1 MPAPMRAAPSS
12 QRKGV
17 RYHGSVD
24 GVPDMESMVF
34 RECGSTTRVR
44 KDDRVTRRLVID
56 TDIGTD
62 VDDLWT
68 LAMMP
73 ALGEFDLEAVTVVYG
88 DTDVRARMA
97 SAVLA
102 SMGLDVP
109 VYRGCERTLSGK
121 EVLWAGHEGVGVP
134 GIDQA
139 RFRTGDAVDVLIE
152 AASDDPGTLEILAIG
167 PLTNIATAVRR
178 DPTFARNVR
187 RLFVMGGEFQWG
199 WPEHNVASDVVA
211 TEIVVHSGVPITIVP
226 LDQTL
231 RVAIDR
237 HDMEKIAAVHPIGS
251 LMADQARTF
260 WHWLSTRREGMPN
273 DRSWAHDPLTL
284 LAAAEP
290 GLFTVT
296 PMSVVV
302 ETDGRVRGEPDR
314 TSSIDVVTDLDV
326 GGARGAL
333 LSALGCDVG
342 R

>member
-1 MPAPMRAAPSS
+1 M
-12 QRKGV
+12 
-17 RYHGSVD
+17 
-24 GVPDMESMVF
+24 
-34 RECGSTTRVR
+34 
-44 KDDRVTRRLVID
+44 TRRLVID

-211 TEIVVHSGVPITIVP
+211 IEIVVHSGVPITIVP

-231 RVAIDR
+231 RVAINR

-273 DRSWAHDPLTL
+273 DRSWAHDPSRVLPAL
-284 LAAAEP
+284 SFAVSRLRRPSSARRP
-290 GLFTVT
+290 GSPTERCIRL
-296 PMSVVV
+296 P
-302 ETDGRVRGEPDR
+302 
-314 TSSIDVVTDLDV
+314 
-326 GGARGAL
+326 
-333 LSALGCDVG
+333 
-342 R
+342 